1 MPDQV
6 AFVVMPFNR
15 KQTGHTE
22 MGVPTEVDF
31 DALWENVYQ
40 PVLEKDLGYKAVRA
54 DRDVG
59 ALIISQM
66 VQRLA
71 VADLVVAD
79 ITLANANVYYEIG
92 VRHAAKA
99 RGCVLIAA
107 DWARPVFDLDQMRQ
121 LRFPLTDGN
130 VTEKKA
136 INAAAKALRKDLKA
150 LVDGVSPV
158 FDAVPGFPQSDA
170 AGIRAFADTVAEL
183 SRFEADV
190 KAVRATPQQQRADRV
205 SQLVKKYR
213 ARPAVRDVVA
223 LELVRLVRDHQGWQ
237 ELLDY
242 IDTLPKNLQRLPY
255 VLEQQALALSGTG
268 DIPGSVGRFE
278 QLIADHGETADRL
291 GMLGGRYK
299 RLARTADTPGEGRRY
314 LDLAIGAYQRGMDV
328 DLNDFYP
335 ASNLAQLY
343 RERGAAG
350 DERRAMEADVVT
362 AVACRAAIANGTMN
376 EWVRPTLLVNAFHR
390 GAVAEAIELRQ
401 AVENDGLAAWKVD
414 SVIDDLRAG
423 VASQDHPDVKASLA
437 AVLEQLE
444 ALR

>member
-99 RGCVLIAA
+99 QGCVLIAA

-130 VTEKKA
+130 VTQKKGDQRRRQS
-136 INAAAKALRKDLKA
+136 AAQ
-150 LVDGVSPV
+150 G
-158 FDAVPGFPQSDA
+158 PQ
-170 AGIRAFADTVAEL
+170 
-183 SRFEADV
+183 
-190 KAVRATPQQQRADRV
+190 
-205 SQLVKKYR
+205 
-213 ARPAVRDVVA
+213 
-223 LELVRLVRDHQGWQ
+223 
-237 ELLDY
+237 
-242 IDTLPKNLQRLPY
+242 
-255 VLEQQALALSGTG
+255 
-268 DIPGSVGRFE
+268 GS
-278 QLIADHGETADRL
+278 
-291 GMLGGRYK
+291 GGR
-299 RLARTADTPGEGRRY
+299 
-314 LDLAIGAYQRGMDV
+314 
-328 DLNDFYP
+328 
-335 ASNLAQLY
+335 
-343 RERGAAG
+343 
-350 DERRAMEADVVT
+350 
-362 AVACRAAIANGTMN
+362 
-376 EWVRPTLLVNAFHR
+376 
-390 GAVAEAIELRQ
+390 
-401 AVENDGLAAWKVD
+401 GLAG
-414 SVIDDLRAG
+414 L
-423 VASQDHPDVKASLA
+423 
-437 AVLEQLE
+437 
-444 ALR
+444 